1 MNLTDV
7 INNSEFFTDENAET
21 VNYLSLANKAIAII
35 NIECNTLFPRLKNTN
50 DTYTYMPKDWF
61 FSLIS
66 PYLSYGV
73 KMNDSSLT
81 EAEMY
86 LDEFYRALNNFKD
99 KLGSLVGSYDKDDTS
114 GNSGVSP
121 DLIKDEGF
129 GGVYEIDTSN
139 AINIGFFGNNGN
151 GGCW

>member
-21 VNYLSLANKAIAII
+21 VNYLSLGNKAIAII
-35 NIECNTLFPRLKNTN
+35 NTECKTLFPRIKNES
-50 DTYTYMPKDWF
+50 DLYTYMPKDWF
-61 FSLIS
+61 YALLS

-86 LDEFYRALNNFKD
+86 LEEFYRALSNFKD
-99 KLGSLVGSYDKDDTS
+99 NLGSLVASYDEDDATGES
-114 GNSGVSP
+114 GISP
-121 DLIKDEGF
+121 SLIKEDGF

-139 AINIGFFGNNGN
+139 AINVGFFGNDGN

>member
-1 MNLTDV
+1 MLYWRTV
-7 INNSEFFTDENAET
+7 GLLLINPFADW
-21 VNYLSLANKAIAII
+21 
-35 NIECNTLFPRLKNTN
+35 LK
-50 DTYTYMPKDWF
+50 Y
-61 FSLIS
+61 
-66 PYLSYGV
+66 
-73 KMNDSSLT
+73 
-81 EAEMY
+81 
-86 LDEFYRALNNFKD
+86 
-99 KLGSLVGSYDKDDTS
+99 SYDKDDTS